1 MRLLDQY
8 QPIRA
13 QYYLLGEVLE
23 ALHDD
28 AGVVAVPHVDTGRP
42 HPGLQVIDAQRDVLR
57 LMMIINNN
65 KSNNNNNDNNNTW
78 V

>member
-1 MRLLDQY
+1 MTQY

-28 AGVVAVPHVDTGRP
+28 AGIVAVPHVDTGRP
-42 HPGLQVIDAQRDVLR
+42 HPGLQVIDAQRDVLNV
-57 LMMIINNN
+57 MIIILI
-65 KSNNNNNDNNNTW
+65 KIIFIISNNNNNNTW

>member
-28 AGVVAVPHVDTGRP
+28 AGVVAVPHVDSGRP
-42 HPGLQVIDAQRDVLR
+42 HPGLQVIDAQRDVLGV
-57 LMMIINNN
+57 MILIIIII
-65 KSNNNNNDNNNTW
+65 SNNNNNNTW